1 MGKWGLADHPFPAL
15 DLIET
20 MRMDSSPA
28 SLFGAWVQP
37 VFSVHF
43 SCWKHHKNSCFHRIF
58 HEVSG
63 DLLVMLLQYSEWQSA
78 SKNNKN
84 KLQREKSVGIGDIKR
99 QGSRKEDKEERVTK
113 IGKIREDQQ
122 KYVAKV
128 ENEVKNLEEKI
139 FKWEKRKNRHHNAEF
154 IQIKK
159 LKYKNYNGRTEWGL
173 CETYNKMQEMNTNQT
188 VSSQKDRVIKWWRIN
203 DIHKAKNTCIIL
215 FSIGNRNMRWVHN
228 IHLYPP

>member
-1 MGKWGLADHPFPAL
+1 MNLTLIITLREMGKWGLADHPFPAL

-20 MRMDSSPA
+20 MRMDSYPA

-63 DLLVMLLQYSEWQSA
+63 DLLVMLLQYFEWQSA

-139 FKWEKRKNRHHNAEF
+139 FKWEKNRHHNAEF
-154 IQIKK
+154 IQIKSLNIRITMEGLSEAYVK
-159 LKYKNYNGRTEWGL
+159 LTIKCKRWIQIRHCLARKTE
-173 CETYNKMQEMNTNQT
+173 
-188 VSSQKDRVIKWWRIN
+188 
-203 DIHKAKNTCIIL
+203 
-215 FSIGNRNMRWVHN
+215 
-228 IHLYPP
+228 